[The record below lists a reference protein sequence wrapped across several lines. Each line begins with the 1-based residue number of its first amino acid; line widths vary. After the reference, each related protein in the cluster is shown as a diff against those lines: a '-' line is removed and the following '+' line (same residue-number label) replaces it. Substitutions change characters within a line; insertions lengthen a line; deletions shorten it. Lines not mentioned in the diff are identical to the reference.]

1 MGTPTYD
8 ADSEAQR
15 IPAFFPENYSQPMEN
30 LYFRLIIGNSTGWAS
45 CRELWEDMP
54 AAKQGDGST
63 LVSNE
68 GHLLC
73 LESSCG
79 CLLLSDACRE
89 WISICCSHPSSPR
102 NKFIISKEQGRRFIW
117 HIVRPSFSCKWL
129 PCCGFWWPGHQKVKA
144 EVWESQR
151 LDVLNRVPAWSM
163 AKGYP
168 PVCFSLRKNQ
178 VPA

>member
-30 LYFRLIIGNSTGWAS
+30 LYFCLIIGDSTGWAS
-45 CRELWEDMP
+45 CRELWEDAP

-73 LESSCG
+73 LGSSCG
-79 CLLLSDACRE
+79 CLQRVDIHLLFTSQL
-89 WISICCSHPSSPR
+89 
-102 NKFIISKEQGRRFIW
+102 SKEQVHHF
-117 HIVRPSFSCKWL
+117 
-129 PCCGFWWPGHQKVKA
+129 
-144 EVWESQR
+144 
-151 LDVLNRVPAWSM
+151 
-163 AKGYP
+163 
-168 PVCFSLRKNQ
+168 
-178 VPA
+178 